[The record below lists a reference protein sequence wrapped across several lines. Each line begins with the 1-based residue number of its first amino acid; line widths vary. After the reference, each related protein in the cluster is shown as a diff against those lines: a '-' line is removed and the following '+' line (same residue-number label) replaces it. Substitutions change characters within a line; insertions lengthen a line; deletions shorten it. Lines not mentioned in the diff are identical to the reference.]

1 MVFESICSIYTYV
14 YVLYNYIY
22 TLIQYIY
29 CTVGYRSDGLGLKL
43 HKCTVI
49 KEQSADCKLILNYCS
64 RSFVVCT
71 FSLNILFFS

>member
-1 MVFESICSIYTYV
+1 MVFERICSIYTYM
-14 YVLYNYIY
+14 YCTITY
-22 TLIQYIY
+22 TQYTVY

-71 FSLNILFFS
+71 FSLNILFFT